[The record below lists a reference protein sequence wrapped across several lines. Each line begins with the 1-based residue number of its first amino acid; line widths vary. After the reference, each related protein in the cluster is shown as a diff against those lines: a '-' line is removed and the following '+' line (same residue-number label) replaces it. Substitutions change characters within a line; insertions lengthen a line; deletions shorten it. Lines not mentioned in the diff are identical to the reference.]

1 MNPRLKG
8 KGRYLLAGAALIG
21 GLWWITTRPRAAGDS
36 VQSAPASESVAS
48 EAVASSPVERVVP
61 EGTRVRV
68 EVLNGTA
75 VRGLAR
81 RATRAMRDAGFDVVA
96 SGNGDAEAD
105 SSVVYVRSG
114 RMDWGAWAV
123 TALGGARLIA
133 RPDTSRDL
141 DLTIV
146 VGRRWRPPPEPFN
159 P

>member
-8 KGRYLLAGAALIG
+8 KGRYLLAGTVLIG
-21 GLWWITTRPRAAGDS
+21 GLWWLTTRPRAVGDP
-36 VQSAPASESVAS
+36 VQSASEPEASEV
-48 EAVASSPVERVVP
+48 VASSPVERVVP

>member
-8 KGRYLLAGAALIG
+8 KGRYLLL
-21 GLWWITTRPRAAGDS
+21 GLMLVVCAWWLVSRARPAAGTERPAT
-36 VQSAPASESVAS
+36 VETEAP
-48 EAVASSPVERVVP
+48 PVERVVP

-68 EVLNGTA
+68 EVLNGTT

-96 SGNGDAEAD
+96 SGNGDGASD

-123 TALGGARLIA
+123 TALGGARLVA
-133 RPDTSRDL
+133 RPDSSRDL

-146 VGRRWRPPPEPFN
+146 VGRRWRPPPEPFD

>member
-1 MNPRLKG
+1 MNPRFKG
-8 KGRYLLAGAALIG
+8 KGRYLLLALALGGAAWWLAVRARPAG
-21 GLWWITTRPRAAGDS
+21 GAD
-36 VQSAPASESVAS
+36 PAVPVAV
-48 EAVASSPVERVVP
+48 ETPPVERVVP

-68 EVLNGTA
+68 EVLNGTTQ
-75 VRGLAR
+75 RGLAR

-96 SGNGDAEAD
+96 SGNGDGETD

-123 TALGGARLIA
+123 TALGGARLVT
-133 RPDTSRDL
+133 RPDSSRDL

-146 VGRRWRPPPEPFN
+146 VGRRWRPPPEPFD

>member
-8 KGRYLLAGAALIG
+8 KGRYLLLAMGLGWAGWWVARRGASPAAS
-21 GLWWITTRPRAAGDS
+21 TVPPAFTAEP
-36 VQSAPASESVAS
+36 SASVA
-48 EAVASSPVERVVP
+48 RVVP
-61 EGTRVRV
+61 EGTRIRV

-81 RATRAMRDAGFDVVA
+81 RGTRAMRDAGFDVVA
-96 SGNGDAEAD
+96 SGNGEAGAD
-105 SSVVYVRSG
+105 SSIVYVRSG
-114 RMDWGAWAV
+114 RMEWGAWAAK
-123 TALGGARLIA
+123 ALGGARLVA

-146 VGRRWRPPPEPFN
+146 LGARWRPPPEPFD